1 MNKKFDKKE
10 VDEIRIYQL
19 LNINPEKSKK
29 VHDKKE

>member
-1 MNKKFDKKE
+1 MIKKFDNKK

-19 LNINPEKSKK
+19 LNINPEKSKN